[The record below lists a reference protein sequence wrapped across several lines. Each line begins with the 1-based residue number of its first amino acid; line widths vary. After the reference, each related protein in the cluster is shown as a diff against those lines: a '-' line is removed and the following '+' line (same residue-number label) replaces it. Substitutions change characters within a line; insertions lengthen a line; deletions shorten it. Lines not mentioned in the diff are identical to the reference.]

1 MKHFFSRLHGRGA
14 SLARGAAAVP
24 VTPDGRGRQ
33 PERGAGRVL
42 IVGAGPAGMALAYLL
57 ARRGVGVTVL
67 EAHHDFA
74 RVFRGEGLQRSGIDA
89 FRQMGLGEQFDRLPH
104 AEARAFEVYSGGR
117 LVVRADAAGLGRGG
131 ARLVSQPALLQL
143 LADEAGKH
151 PGFRLDRGVAVRDF
165 LREDGRVVGVRAGAD
180 DGPREYRAD
189 LVVGADGRHAA
200 TRKHSGL
207 HELSIPQAYDVL
219 WLKVPFPD
227 GYPDRS
233 TGVFETAAGRAAL
246 AFPTADGQLQ
256 VGFVI
261 PKGGYAALRA
271 RGAGGWPEE
280 LIGRLPAY
288 LADHLRAHREAVA
301 GATLLN
307 VVCGRLTE
315 WSAPGLLLIGDA
327 AHPMSPVG
335 GQGVN
340 IALRDALVA
349 ANHLC
354 PVLAGGGDAA
364 AVDAAAKRV
373 RDERW
378 PEVVAVQRMQQEQ
391 ARLLFSPDGWS
402 TRLLHRL
409 LPWLIR
415 SGVIQWLRRKE
426 YRLMSEGAVP
436 VRLAV

>member
-1 MKHFFSRLHGRGA
+1 MAG
-14 SLARGAAAVP
+14 
-24 VTPDGRGRQ
+24 Q
-33 PERGAGRVL
+33 PGRVV
-42 IVGAGPAGMALAYLL
+42 IAGAGPAGMALAYLL

-67 EAHHDFA
+67 ETHLDFA
-74 RVFRGEGLQRSGIDA
+74 RSFRGEGLQRSGIDA
-89 FRQMGLGEQFDRLPH
+89 FRQMGLGEEFDRVPYI
-104 AEARAFEVYSGGR
+104 EARTVEVYFNGR
-117 LVVRADAAGLGRGG
+117 LCVRADAAGLGRGQ
-131 ARLVSQPALLQL
+131 ARLVSQPALLQV
-143 LADEAGKH
+143 LADAAGRH
-151 PGFRLDRGVAVRDF
+151 PAFRLEYGVSVRDF
-165 LREDGRVVGVRAGAD
+165 LRENGRVVGVRASAA

-189 LVVGADGRHAA
+189 LMVGADGRHAV

-207 HELSIPQAYDVL
+207 PELDAPQDYDIL
-219 WLKVPFPD
+219 WLKVPYPD
-227 GYPDRS
+227 GYPGRS
-233 TGVFETAAGRAAL
+233 TGVFEAAAERAAV

-271 RGAGGWPEE
+271 RGAAEWTEE

-288 LADHLRAHREAVA
+288 LADHLRAHRDAVA

-315 WSAPGLLLIGDA
+315 WTVPGLLLIGDA

-354 PVLAGGGDAA
+354 PVLAAGNDPA
-364 AVDAAAKRV
+364 AVDAAARRV

-378 PEVVAVQRMQQEQ
+378 PEIVAVQQMQQNQ
-391 ARLLFSPDGWS
+391 ARMLFVPDNWRGRLVQRILPVLMRTGLL
-402 TRLLHRL
+402 
-409 LPWLIR
+409 
-415 SGVIQWLRRKE
+415 QWLHRKE
-426 YRLMSEGAVP
+426 YRLMSEGVVP
-436 VRLAV
+436 VRLVV

>member
-1 MKHFFSRLHGRGA
+1 MTG
-14 SLARGAAAVP
+14 
-24 VTPDGRGRQ
+24 Q
-33 PERGAGRVL
+33 PGRVV

-67 EAHHDFA
+67 ETHHDFA
-74 RVFRGEGLQRSGIDA
+74 RVFRGEGIQRSGIDA

-104 AEARAFEVYSGGR
+104 IEARTVEVYSNGR
-117 LVVRADAAGLGRGG
+117 LVVRADPAGLGRGQ

-151 PGFRLDRGVAVRDF
+151 PSFRLDRGVTAREF
-165 LREDGRVVGVRAGAD
+165 LRENSRVVGVRAGAE

-207 HELSIPQAYDVL
+207 PELSTPQTYDIL
-219 WLKVPFPD
+219 WLKVPYPD
-227 GYPDRS
+227 AYPDR
-233 TGVFETAAGRAAL
+233 TTAVFEMAAHHVAL

-256 VGFVI
+256 VGFMI
-261 PKGGYAALRA
+261 PKGGYAALR
-271 RGAGGWPEE
+271 GTEGWTDE

-301 GATLLN
+301 GAMLLN

-315 WSAPGLLLIGDA
+315 WTVPGLLLIGDA

-354 PVLAGGGDAA
+354 PVLTAGGDLSALDAA
-364 AVDAAAKRV
+364 ARRV

-378 PEVVAVQRMQQEQ
+378 PEIVAVQEMQEHQTRM
-391 ARLLFSPDGWS
+391 LFSPDSWS
-402 TRLLHRL
+402 TRLTNRL
-409 LPWLIR
+409 LPWLVR
-415 SGVIQWLRRKE
+415 TGLLQWLHRKE
-426 YRLMSEGAVP
+426 YRLMSEGVVP
-436 VRLAV
+436 VRLVV

>member
-1 MKHFFSRLHGRGA
+1 MA
-14 SLARGAAAVP
+14 E
-24 VTPDGRGRQ
+24 Q
-33 PERGAGRVL
+33 PGRVV

-67 EAHHDFA
+67 ETHHDFA

-89 FRQMGLGEQFDRLPH
+89 FRQMGLGDRFDRIPH
-104 AEARAFEVYSGGR
+104 VEVRTIEIYSGGR
-117 LVVRADAAGLGRGG
+117 RVVRADPAGLGRGE
-131 ARLVSQPALLQL
+131 ARLVSQPALLEM
-143 LADEAGKH
+143 LADEAGAY
-151 PGFRLDRGVAVRDF
+151 PSFRLERGVTMRDF
-165 LREDGRVVGVRAGAD
+165 LRENGRVAGVRAGAA
-180 DGPREYRAD
+180 DGSREYRAD

-207 HELSIPQAYDVL
+207 PELSAPQGYDIL
-219 WLKVPFPD
+219 WLKVPYPD
-227 GYPDRS
+227 NYPDRA
-233 TGVFETAAGRAAL
+233 TALFEAAADRAAL

-271 RGAGGWPEE
+271 RGAKEWTEE

-288 LADHLRAHREAVA
+288 LADHLRIHRDAVA

-315 WSAPGLLLIGDA
+315 WTVPGLLLIGDA

-354 PVLAGGGDAA
+354 PVLSAGADPA
-364 AVDAAAKRV
+364 AVDAAARRV

-378 PEVVAVQRMQQEQ
+378 PEIVAVQEMQQDQ
-391 ARLLFSPDGWS
+391 ARLLITPDRWS
-402 TRLLHRL
+402 ARLVQRL
-409 LPWLIR
+409 LPLLVR
-415 SGVIQWLRRKE
+415 TGLLQWLHRKQ
-426 YRLMSEGAVP
+426 YRQMSDGAVP
-436 VRLAV
+436 VRLVV